1 MLSTRAVIKQ
11 LVDEPDRGV
20 GVTVGTV
27 KILSQI
33 DLAALGPVLF

>member
-1 MLSTRAVIKQ
+1 MIKQ